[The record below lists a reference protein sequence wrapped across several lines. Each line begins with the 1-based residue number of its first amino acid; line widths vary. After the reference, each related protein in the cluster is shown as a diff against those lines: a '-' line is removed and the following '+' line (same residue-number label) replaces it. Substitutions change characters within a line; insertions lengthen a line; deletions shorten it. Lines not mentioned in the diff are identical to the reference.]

1 MLIVGLTGSIGMG
14 KTKAANMFRTM
25 GLPVFD
31 SDAFVHELM
40 ETNTKV
46 ISLIRRVFP
55 EAVNSVGIN
64 RRVLGQIVFKNRDAL
79 QNLEAIL
86 HPLVRMR
93 QAKFL
98 RSAKLR
104 FSKIAVLDVPLLY
117 ESRTDEKCDIVIV
130 MTAPRF
136 IQKQRVMARSGMTE
150 ERFCSILM
158 NQLSD
163 QEKRKRADYV
173 VQTGGCIH
181 NTHTALKQIIY
192 EIKYFPSKK
201 WCPGW

>member
-1 MLIVGLTGSIGMG
+1 M
-14 KTKAANMFRTM
+14 
-25 GLPVFD
+25 
-31 SDAFVHELM
+31 
-40 ETNTKV
+40 
-46 ISLIRRVFP
+46 
-55 EAVNSVGIN
+55 
-64 RRVLGQIVFKNRDAL
+64 
-79 QNLEAIL
+79 
-86 HPLVRMR
+86 
-93 QAKFL
+93 
-98 RSAKLR
+98 
-104 FSKIAVLDVPLLY
+104 LDVPLLY

-181 NTHTALKQIIY
+181 NTHTALKQ
-192 EIKYFPSKK
+192 FTQSKRRVHSGIACAQEAFAFFFGPRGVAVGRVK
-201 WCPGW
+201 